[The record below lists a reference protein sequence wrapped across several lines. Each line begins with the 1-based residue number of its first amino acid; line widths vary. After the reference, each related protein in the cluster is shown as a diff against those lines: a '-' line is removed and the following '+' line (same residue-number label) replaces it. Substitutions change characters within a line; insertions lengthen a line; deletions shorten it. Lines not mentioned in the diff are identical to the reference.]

1 VASHDIRIIGD
12 PVLKQR
18 ASDVTKVDGRFAKLV
33 DDMFVTMYD
42 AVGAGLAAPQ
52 VGVQQRFFVYDWDDD
67 PGLIINPVIHES
79 RGEAAIVEGCLSVPG
94 LHWEIVRP
102 AEIHVT
108 GYDLDGNELDLDL
121 DDYAARVFQH
131 EIDHLDGVLLVEH
144 LTDEQLA
151 EARAALRELRQRGRV
166 PAAEADLPVGGLRL
180 R

>member
-1 VASHDIRIIGD
+1 MPPYEIRVFGD

-18 ASDVTKVDGRFAKLV
+18 AAEVTDVDGRLARLV

-144 LTDEQLA
+144 LTDEQMA
-151 EARAALRELRQRGRV
+151 EARTALRELRQRGRV
-166 PAAEADLPVGGLRL
+166 PGPEADLPVGGLRL